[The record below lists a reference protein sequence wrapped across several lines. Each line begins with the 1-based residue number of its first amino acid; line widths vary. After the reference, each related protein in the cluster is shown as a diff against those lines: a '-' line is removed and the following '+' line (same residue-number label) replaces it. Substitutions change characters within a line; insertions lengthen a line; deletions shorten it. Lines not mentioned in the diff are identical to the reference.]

1 LFGKTSFGLNS
12 YCIQY
17 HIMAT
22 YIAPPVHKMV
32 LTLLMYF

>member
-1 LFGKTSFGLNS
+1 MINATILLFFLFGKTSLGLNS

-22 YIAPPVHKMV
+22 
-32 LTLLMYF
+32 